1 MSLII
6 SSNSSSRPG
15 QLNLSLFPVNAFCKW
30 IGKGLR
36 SEPLWSQ
43 RNRELSSSDLWGKL
57 TGKDAGKRDLKWA
70 ALVSTEGK
78 WQSLSDSLFVD
89 PDLV

>member
-1 MSLII
+1 MWGRASVLYLLLWHEAIGPTLSLII

-15 QLNLSLFPVNAFCKW
+15 QLNPSLFPVKAFCKW

-43 RNRELSSSDLWGKL
+43 RNRELSSDLWGKL
-57 TGKDAGKRDLKWA
+57 TGKDAGERE
-70 ALVSTEGK
+70 T
-78 WQSLSDSLFVD
+78 
-89 PDLV
+89 